1 MFSKQPITYVA
12 LDEVTNQVKPTDRRY
27 KTVMKVKGLST
38 EINISKEVNSLYI
51 LKDNI
56 TDFVNARSQ

>member
-38 EINISKEVNSLYI
+38 EINFSKEVDSLHM
-51 LKDNI
+51 L
-56 TDFVNARSQ
+56 

>member
-56 TDFVNARSQ
+56 TDFVNTRSQ

>member
-38 EINISKEVNSLYI
+38 EINFSKEVNSLYI

-56 TDFVNARSQ
+56 TDFVNTRSQ